1 MSQETVNILVVSV
14 LVPLLVA
21 FVAVFQQYTTSKSS
35 ELKTRM
41 HNEEIARYVKS
52 AEDAVITAV
61 GAVNKI
67 LVESYKKD
75 SPTGQL
81 TDEQKEVVFTEAK
94 HRAMLIMGV
103 AGKEAVM
110 ELYGSFDDWI
120 DNKIEYYVGLSKVN
134 KRRGV
139 LSTLKVR
146 RDIYGKKA

>member
-35 ELKTRM
+35 ELKTRL
-41 HNEEIARYVKS
+41 HNEEVARYIKS

-61 GAVNKI
+61 GAVNKL
-67 LVESYKKD
+67 LVESYKD
-75 SPTGQL
+75 NSATGQL
-81 TDEQKEVVFTEAK
+81 TDEQKELVFTEAK

-103 AGKEAVM
+103 AGKAAVV

-120 DNKIEYYVGLSKVN
+120 DNKIEYYVGLRRIN
-134 KRRGV
+134 KRRGS
-139 LSTLKVR
+139 LSSLKIR
-146 RDIYGKKA
+146 RDINAKET